1 MNHCD
6 ECAHFCVYQCGGEL
20 LASCRLCDMDK
31 YRNGKRCPHFKKEA
45 VKRIGEDEIKAKLR
59 KKRSKEG

>member
-1 MNHCD
+1 MNNCED
-6 ECAHFCVYQCGGEL
+6 CAQFCVYKVGEEL

-31 YRNGKRCPHFKKEA
+31 YRNGKRCPHFRKETT
-45 VKRIGEDEIKAKLR
+45 KRLGEDEIKAKLR